1 MTDATLTPPVNVLDL
16 HTQKSFGMSTYI
28 PVLSNLL
35 VLDQHH
41 TQKSDMGVSSYKRFL
56 LPIFYTLQFLILL
69 FEKRVE
75 QTESKQNKKAAKSK
89 KKNQALRKF

>member
-41 TQKSDMGVSSYKRFL
+41 TQKSDMGVSSYKRF
-56 LPIFYTLQFLILL
+56 FVAYFLYFTVLDFIIR
-69 FEKRVE
+69 EESRADGE
-75 QTESKQNKKAAKSK
+75 QAEQEGG
-89 KKNQALRKF
+89 